1 MIVVKTDDQPDTAKR
16 VIQGG
21 AQAIIIKPVMPD
33 LLEVALMKANLRC
46 YFALNLMRLLSSD

>member
-21 AQAIIIKPVMPD
+21 AQAII
-33 LLEVALMKANLRC
+33 
-46 YFALNLMRLLSSD
+46 SSQ